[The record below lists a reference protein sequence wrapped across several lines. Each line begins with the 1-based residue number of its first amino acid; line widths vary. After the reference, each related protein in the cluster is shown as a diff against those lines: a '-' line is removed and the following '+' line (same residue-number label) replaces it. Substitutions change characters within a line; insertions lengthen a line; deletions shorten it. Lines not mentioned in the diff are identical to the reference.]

1 MLVAEEVV
9 TVGALFVAGNAAVIT
24 PELAEFVALVEPAIV
39 NWLAVTPVRVYPV
52 VADSVIVAV

>member
-1 MLVAEEVV
+1 MAVAEMVV
-9 TVGALFVAGNAAVIT
+9 FVAGNAAVIT